1 MIYMSYKG
9 VDYYDLDEWL
19 TEDEKMVRD
28 MVRGWVEDK
37 VIPSAEKNFTDAHF
51 PFELVSE
58 MAGLGMLGPTLPEK
72 YGGAGLS
79 DVAYGLIMQELER
92 GDSGLRSFASVQS
105 SLAIFPIF
113 KFGTDEQKDYWL
125 PKLVSGEKIGT
136 FGLTEPDYGS
146 NPGGMLT
153 SAIKVDGGYI
163 LNGAKMWITNSPI
176 ADVMVVWAKLDGKI
190 NGFLLER
197 DFKGVTTPEIKGK
210 WSLRSSSTGE
220 IIMDDVFVPESHSL
234 SCSGELRCPLECL
247 SQARYSIAWGV
258 LGAAMACYDS
268 ALNYSKTRI
277 QWGKPIG
284 GFQLVQDKL
293 VKMLTEITK
302 AQLLAFRLGRLKE
315 SGKVNF
321 KQISLAKRNNCLI
334 ALEIARTAR
343 DIHGA
348 NGISDEYPIM
358 RHMMNLESV
367 FTYEGTHFMHTLIVG
382 ADVTGIE
389 AYE

>member
-1 MIYMSYKG
+1 MSYKG

-19 TEDEKMVRD
+19 SDEEKMVRD
-28 MVRGWVEDK
+28 TVRDWGSEK
-37 VIPSAEKNFTDAHF
+37 VIPDAEKNFADARF
-51 PFELVSE
+51 PAELIPE
-58 MAGLGMLGPTLPEK
+58 MAELGMLGPTLPDR
-72 YGGAGLS
+72 YGGAELS
-79 DVAYGLIMQELER
+79 DVACGLIMQELER

-105 SLAIFPIF
+105 SLVIFPIH
-113 KFGTDEQKDYWL
+113 KFGSEEQKNYWL
-125 PKLVSGEKIGT
+125 PKLISGEKIGT

-153 SAIKVDGGYI
+153 TAKKVDGGYI

-176 ADVMVVWAKLDGKI
+176 ADVMVVWAKLEGKV

-197 DFKGVTTPEIKGK
+197 SFKGASTPEIRGK

-220 IIMDDVFVPESHSL
+220 IIMDDVFVPDSHHL
-234 SCSGELRCPLECL
+234 PCSNELRCPLECL
-247 SQARYSIAWGV
+247 SQARYGIAWGV
-258 LGAAMACYDS
+258 VGSAMACYDS
-268 ALNYSKTRI
+268 ALNYSKVRI

-302 AQLLAFRLGRLKE
+302 AQLLVYRLGRLKE
-315 SGKVNF
+315 KGKANF

-382 ADVTGIE
+382 ADITGIE
-389 AYE
+389 AFE